1 MRIFFSA
8 LFVYLIFMYK
18 KVYLICMCVVC
29 RTLPHQKSSAYIFCS
44 SKVMRYEALCFGV
57 LLLLLRLLLSTVLCA
72 YTVMISLVVQIT
84 RDFESQ
90 LKSSGHATHS
100 QSF

>member
-1 MRIFFSA
+1 
-8 LFVYLIFMYK
+8 
-18 KVYLICMCVVC
+18 
-29 RTLPHQKSSAYIFCS
+29 
-44 SKVMRYEALCFGV
+44 MRYEALCFGV